1 MAKNPY
7 TLLGVAKSASEKE
20 IKSAY
25 RKLAK
30 KWHPDVNPGDAKAEA
45 KFKEITAAYNLLSN
59 PKLRKQYDTGQ
70 VDASGQQ
77 QNPFAGGFRHA
88 NAQGGMNT
96 GFGGFGGMGQDDMAD
111 MFSSLFGMNMGAGRG
126 RSHMGGGMH
135 GGQRGGMGG
144 GFQQRQAPPQKGA
157 DVRYKLKMSL
167 IDALTG
173 GVKDLGKGL
182 NVRFPK
188 GIKDGQTLRLRE
200 KGKAGINGGPA
211 GDARVKIMVQP
222 HKRLSREGNDLYLSV
237 PISLSEALKGV
248 TVDLDLPT
256 GKVSLAIPAKTNSG
270 KKFRLKNKGVR
281 AKDGTGDLFVTA
293 NIVLTDGELAG
304 ASILAAQLPD
314 GENHD
319 LRQKLI

>member
-7 TLLGVAKSASEKE
+7 TLLGVAKSATDKE

-30 KWHPDVNPGDAKAEA
+30 QFHPDVNPGDAKAEA

-59 PKLRKQYDTGQ
+59 PSLRKQYDTGQ

-88 NAQGGMNT
+88 NARGGMDT

-111 MFSSLFGMNMGAGRG
+111 MFSSLFGMNMGGMQGR
-126 RSHMGGGMH
+126 
-135 GGQRGGMGG
+135 QRGGMGGG

-200 KGKAGINGGPA
+200 KGKPGVNGGPA

-222 HKRLSREGNDLYLSV
+222 HKRLTRDENDLYLTV

-248 TVDLDLPT
+248 TVNLDLPT
-256 GKVSLAIPAKTNSG
+256 GQVSLVIPAGTNSG

-281 AKDGTGDLFVTA
+281 AKDGTGDLYITTS
-293 NIVLTDGELAG
+293 IVLTDGELAG
-304 ASILAAQLPD
+304 GPILAAQLPD

>member
-7 TLLGVAKSASEKE
+7 TLLGVAKSSSDKE

-30 KWHPDVNPGDAKAEA
+30 KWHPDVNPGDKKAES

-111 MFSSLFGMNMGAGRG
+111 MFSSLFGMNMGGGRRG
-126 RSHMGGGMH
+126 GMGGGPRGSMH
-135 GGQRGGMGG
+135 GG
-144 GFQQRQAPPQKGA
+144 GFQQRQTPPQKGA

-167 IDALTG
+167 LDALTG

-200 KGKAGINGGPA
+200 KGKPGINGGPA

-222 HKRLSREGNDLYLSV
+222 HKRLSRDGNDLHLTV

-248 TVDLDLPT
+248 KIDLDLPT
-256 GKVSLAIPAKTNSG
+256 GKVALAVPAGTNSG

-281 AKDGTGDLFVTA
+281 AKDGTGDLYVVA

-304 ASILAAQLPD
+304 ASVLAAQLPD

-319 LRQKLI
+319 LRRKLI

>member
-7 TLLGVAKSASEKE
+7 TLLGVAKTASEKE

-30 KWHPDVNPGDAKAEA
+30 KWHPDVNPGDDKAEA

-59 PKLRKQYDTGQ
+59 PQLRQQYDTGR

-88 NAQGGMNT
+88 NAQGGMDT

-111 MFSSLFGMNMGAGRG
+111 MFSSLFGMNMGGGRRG
-126 RSHMGGGMH
+126 
-135 GGQRGGMGG
+135 GGMGG

-200 KGKAGINGGPA
+200 KGQAGINGGPA
-211 GDARVKIMVQP
+211 GDARVKIMVQA
-222 HKRLSREGNDLYLSV
+222 HKRLSRLGNDLHLDV

-248 TVDLDLPT
+248 KIDLELPT
-256 GKVSLAIPAKTNSG
+256 GKVSFSIPAGTNSG
-270 KKFRLKNKGVR
+270 KKFRLKDKGVR
-281 AKDGTGDLFVTA
+281 AKDGTGDLFVTTK
-293 NIVLTDGELAG
+293 IVLTDGELAG
-304 ASILAAQLPD
+304 ASVLAAQLPD

-319 LRQKLI
+319 LRRKLI

>member
-7 TLLGVAKSASEKE
+7 TLLGVSKTATEKE

-30 KWHPDVNPGDAKAEA
+30 TLHPDVNPDNPKAEE
-45 KFKEITAAYNLLSN
+45 KFKEVTAAYNLLSN
-59 PKLRKQYDTGQ
+59 PQLRKQYDTGQ

-88 NAQGGMNT
+88 NARGGMDT
-96 GFGGFGGMGQDDMAD
+96 GFGGFGGMGQDDMSD
-111 MFSSLFGMNMGAGRG
+111 LFSSLFGMNMGAGGR
-126 RSHMGGGMH
+126 RSHMGGGM
-135 GGQRGGMGG
+135 GGG

-167 IDALTG
+167 VDALNG

-200 KGKAGINGGPA
+200 KGKPGVNGGPP
-211 GDARVKIMVQP
+211 GDAHVKVMVQP
-222 HKRLSREGNDLYLSV
+222 HKRLSRDGNDLHLNV

-248 TVDLDLPT
+248 KIDLDLPT
-256 GKVSLAIPAKTNSG
+256 GKVSLSIPAGTNTG
-270 KKFRLKNKGVR
+270 KKFRLKNKGV
-281 AKDGTGDLFVTA
+281 KHKTGTGDLYVKV

-304 ASILAAQLPD
+304 ASVLAAQLPD
-314 GENHD
+314 GENHE
-319 LRQKLI
+319 LRRKLI

>member
-7 TLLGVAKSASEKE
+7 TLLGVAKTASDKE

-30 KWHPDVNPGDAKAEA
+30 KFHPDVNPGDAKAEA

-59 PKLRKQYDTGQ
+59 ADLRQQYDTGR

-88 NAQGGMNT
+88 NAQGGMDT

-111 MFSSLFGMNMGAGRG
+111 MFSSLFGMNMG
-126 RSHMGGGMH
+126 
-135 GGQRGGMGG
+135 GGQRRPMGGGMGG
-144 GFQQRQAPPQKGA
+144 GGFKQRPAPPQKGA

-167 IDALTG
+167 VDALTG

-200 KGKAGINGGPA
+200 KGKPGVNGGPA
-211 GDARVKIMVQP
+211 GDARVKILVQP
-222 HKRLSREGNDLYLSV
+222 HKRLSRVENDLHLTV

-248 TVDLDLPT
+248 KIDLDLPT
-256 GKVSLAIPAKTNSG
+256 GTLALTVPARTNSG
-270 KKFRLKNKGVR
+270 KIFRLKNKGVR
-281 AKDGTGDLFVTA
+281 AKDGTGDLFVKTE
-293 NIVLTDGELAG
+293 IVLTDGELAG
-304 ASILAAQLPD
+304 ASVLAAQLPD

-319 LRQKLI
+319 LRRKLI

>member
-7 TLLGVAKSASEKE
+7 TLLGVAKSSTDKE

-96 GFGGFGGMGQDDMAD
+96 GFGGFGGMGGQDDMAD
-111 MFSSLFGMNMGAGRG
+111 MFSSLFGMNMG
-126 RSHMGGGMH
+126 GMR
-135 GGQRGGMGG
+135 GGQRGGGMGGG

-167 IDALTG
+167 VDALMG

-200 KGKAGINGGPA
+200 KGKPGTNGGPA

-222 HKRLSREGNDLYLSV
+222 HKRLTRDGNDLYLKV

-248 TVDLDLPT
+248 SIDLDLPT
-256 GKVSLAIPAKTNSG
+256 GKVSLVIPAGTNSG

-281 AKDGTGDLFVTA
+281 AKDGTGDLFVVT

>member
-7 TLLGVAKSASEKE
+7 TLLGVAKTASDKE

-30 KWHPDVNPGDAKAEA
+30 KYHPDVNPGDKAAEA

-59 PKLRKQYDTGQ
+59 ENLRKQYDTGQ

-96 GFGGFGGMGQDDMAD
+96 GFGGFGGMGQDDMSD
-111 MFSSLFGMNMGAGRG
+111 LFSSLFGMNMGGGRRAGG
-126 RSHMGGGMH
+126 MGSGMGG
-135 GGQRGGMGG
+135 GGMGG
-144 GFQQRQAPPQKGA
+144 GFQRRQSPPQKGE
-157 DVRYKLKMSL
+157 DVRYKLRMSL
-167 IDALTG
+167 VDALTG

-200 KGKAGINGGPA
+200 KGKPGVNGGPP

-222 HKRLSREGNDLYLSV
+222 HKRLKRKENDLYLTV
-237 PISLSEALKGV
+237 PISLSEAMKGV
-248 TVDLDLPT
+248 KVELDLPT
-256 GKVSLAIPAKTNSG
+256 GKVSLSMPSGTNSG
-270 KKFRLKNKGVR
+270 KRFRLKDKGVR
-281 AKDGTGDLFVTA
+281 AKDGTGDLYVTA
-293 NIVLTDGELAG
+293 QIVLTDGELAG
-304 ASILAAQLPD
+304 ASVLAAQLPD

-319 LRQKLI
+319 LRRNLI